1 MARYSPL
8 RSSPALGHRGQT
20 LRPSPGLAKPL
31 WYPTGATHDQ
41 DCFRQA
47 EISGLRGA
55 RDLANEHEVSGLLAD
70 DRDVSLAG

>member
-41 DCFRQA
+41 DCAMFD
-47 EISGLRGA
+47 LRP
-55 RDLANEHEVSGLLAD
+55 
-70 DRDVSLAG
+70 DRVT